1 MRKRNIIGKT
11 TSIILAFTLCIT
23 SFTGCGKKKI
33 TEEDLAQV
41 KQIDKNCIFKQ
52 EDFPGILG
60 EGEKVCVLGRS
71 GGKVA
76 AICEAETGDGGFKYL
91 SFNPDGSEVNSC
103 DFGGKKE
110 DYITI
115 GTFDNEG
122 NAYLVYKEHKG
133 GDDYSSFLEK
143 ITPTGEIAYKFD
155 LSEEF
160 ADDPF
165 YFRCFEWSDKYGL
178 LCGTE
183 NGVKT
188 YDEQNGL
195 KELVDKKVM
204 SGMEG
209 ILDMVELPNNKL
221 FINYYNKLYAQS
233 FVIVDVDNKKV
244 EKKLGD
250 FQEHSYYDF
259 FDDENGNLYAS
270 DSYGVYKCD
279 TQADK
284 LVKLLDYR
292 DSSINYDDMMSQVG
306 FFAVNEKEI
315 IADTSEGDSGVNTL
329 VKLSKVNPEDVAD
342 KTVITLSGMYVDRD
356 IASQIMEFNRS
367 SDKYAIKILDYSEF
381 YNDYEQCEK
390 QFNLDITAGKAADII
405 CFSGNEASV
414 RKYADKGI
422 LLDLTP
428 AFENGG
434 PLSDIEVLPN
444 IAEMMKFNGKT
455 YTFMPTFRISTY
467 AVKSEY
473 AKGKNSLTYKDC
485 DELINSKGVDYKTA
499 FGSYDTRSNVCAY
512 FWTYYGDEFFDL
524 KNKKCNFNTPEF
536 AEFLNFANKFP
547 DEEPVDCIMEDELE
561 AVYAEGKGIFY
572 AADFRNIWQ
581 YAKLKQYIFRDDVE
595 LVGCPNNLGKNMAAV
610 STTTL
615 GVNSKTEHAD
625 VIYDLIR
632 ELMTSDK
639 ETSDGFSTVKPKFE
653 EELKEATGEIS
664 DSNTKAQTYDPLSG
678 KDVKLEPL
686 SEEDIKKFYDYAVS
700 INTNVGYDMQVTNI
714 ISEEASAFFK
724 GKKTAE
730 QVGDIIQ
737 NRISNYIAENS

>member
-33 TEEDLAQV
+33 TEEDFAQV

-71 GGKVA
+71 GGKVV
-76 AICEAETGDGGFKYL
+76 AICEAEIGDRGFKYL

-133 GDDYSSFLEK
+133 GDDYSAFLEK
-143 ITPTGEIAYKFD
+143 ITPTGEIVYKFD

-165 YFRCFEWSDKYGL
+165 YFRCLEWSDKYGL

-183 NGVKT
+183 DGVKT

-204 SGMEG
+204 SGMGG
-209 ILDMVELPNNKL
+209 ILNMVELADNKL

-233 FVIVDVDNKKV
+233 FVIVDVDSKKV

-250 FQEHSYYDF
+250 FQEHSYYNF
-259 FDDENGNLYAS
+259 FDDENGNLYAG

-279 TQADK
+279 TGADK

-292 DSSINYDDMMSQVG
+292 DSSINSDDMMSQEG
-306 FFAVNEKEI
+306 FVAVNEKEI
-315 IADTSEGDSGVNTL
+315 IADTVEGDSGVNTL

-342 KTVITLSGMYVDRD
+342 KTVITLSGMYVDSD
-356 IASQIMEFNRS
+356 IASQIMKFNRS

-381 YNDYEQCEK
+381 YDDYKQCEK

-405 CFSGNEASV
+405 CFSGSEASV

-434 PLSDIEVLPN
+434 PLSDIEILPN

-455 YTFMPTFRISTY
+455 YTFMPTFKISTY

-473 AKGKNSLTYKDC
+473 AKGKKSLTYKDC

-499 FGSYDTRSNVCAY
+499 FGSYQNRTYVCSY
-512 FWTYYGDEFFDL
+512 FWMLYGDEFFDL

-547 DEEPVDCIMEDELE
+547 DDEPVDVVMEDELE
-561 AVYAEGKGIFY
+561 AEYAEGKGIFY
-572 AADFRNIWQ
+572 ATEFRNIWE

-610 STTTL
+610 STTTF

-639 ETSDGFSTVKPKFE
+639 ESSGGFSTVKPKFE
-653 EELKEATGEIS
+653 EELREATGEIS
-664 DSNTKAQTYDPLSG
+664 DSNTNAQTYDPLSG

-700 INTNVGYDMQVTNI
+700 INTNVGYDMQVSDI
-714 ISEEASAFFK
+714 ILEEASAFFK